1 MNLLAINNIYDFQET
16 LRRVKVARLRAICK
30 DYNIKC
36 SRKGV
41 TNKWVLLLNI
51 YKYIFGMEPEQHS
64 NEHHTI
70 VSNMAWR

>member
-16 LRRVKVARLRAICK
+16 LRRVKNARLRAICK

-41 TNKWVLLLNI
+41 TNKYVLLKNI
-51 YKYIFGMEPEQHS
+51 YEYIFGMLPEQHS
-64 NEHHTI
+64 DEHRNI
-70 VSNMAWR
+70 IFDMSYK

>member
-41 TNKWVLLLNI
+41 TNKYVLLINI
-51 YKYIFGMEPEQHS
+51 YEYIFGMLPKQHS
-64 NEHHTI
+64 REHDLI
-70 VSNMAWR
+70 LLDM